1 MSRSNHCLHCHQNS
15 LRRAPRAGVLVVA
28 LAWAFVAAMLFLSSL
43 LGPIIIGVLPFIFA
57 FGASA
62 VRAAHDLAFAPPE
75 CGRCG
80 KVVLE
85 DGPVAAPARQ
95 GGVVARAA

>member
-1 MSRSNHCLHCHQNS
+1 MSRSNHCPHCHSAS
-15 LRRAPRAGVLVVA
+15 LRHPPRGGAIVVA
-28 LAWAFVAAMLFLSSL
+28 LAWLFVAVMLFVSSL
-43 LGPIIIGVLPFIFA
+43 LGPILVGVLPVIFA

-62 VRAAHDLAFAPPE
+62 VRAAHDLAFALPE

-80 KVVLE
+80 KVVLAA
-85 DGPVAAPARQ
+85 GPVAPAIER

>member
-1 MSRSNHCLHCHQNS
+1 MSRSNHCPHCHNAS
-15 LRRAPRAGVLVVA
+15 LRRPPRGGAIVVA
-28 LAWAFVAAMLFLSSL
+28 LAWAFVAAMLFVSSL
-43 LGPIIIGVLPFIFA
+43 LGPILVGVLPLIFA

-62 VRAAHDLAFAPPE
+62 VRAAPDVAFAWPE